1 MDQTTGDDALLI
13 NLDSG
18 EESEILGLN
27 LTTPSP
33 PRGSSGE
40 SSPMETDM
48 LTPETPMETDVST
61 SDTNTILSFQPLT
74 RNEWLAEWRQ
84 ENSRTRTRTEWIA
97 SGLEGTCQRCR
108 KNGSWYWTNHS
119 EKDCRKGTNRVPAST
134 RNEPSSK
141 PNHAR
146 KKKVGERVRSNKGKP
161 CTPDSIIN
169 LANMTNHDSA
179 SDRNNAHVGTE
190 HTEISS
196 ARTNKTDDE
205 SNNEGIPD
213 DLLREVQALPT
224 ATRTS
229 SSPAKLRTHQR
240 LQRRMAR
247 IEAQEASEARP
258 TSSGGSRMSARCKF
272 CWQEGHKQDACPN
285 KRQIEERSIE
295 SKTEYMYRFS
305 LARNEGALPYAF
317 QRQEGKLSV
326 SKLLERRDI
335 GASSR
340 MITPTLGP
348 YGVDLLMDSG
358 LSFCSMRLETL
369 TRLLLS
375 TTSGTMAADTIRSY
389 EPGQLADTGPLSV
402 PASQNLH
409 TAYVV
414 LQFGDIGWSSVPFII
429 DDRDSGIDGLND
441 AIFLDW
447 QVVTE
452 ACSVQDGNPCGCGG
466 KKEDGRHLVKM
477 EWSKDGGKWDHSY
490 MATRSEDDETQSTNA
505 AATGGTAPLFRTGA
519 LHLA

>member
-1 MDQTTGDDALLI
+1 
-13 NLDSG
+13 
-18 EESEILGLN
+18 
-27 LTTPSP
+27 
-33 PRGSSGE
+33 
-40 SSPMETDM
+40 
-48 LTPETPMETDVST
+48 
-61 SDTNTILSFQPLT
+61 
-74 RNEWLAEWRQ
+74 
-84 ENSRTRTRTEWIA
+84 
-97 SGLEGTCQRCR
+97 
-108 KNGSWYWTNHS
+108 
-119 EKDCRKGTNRVPAST
+119 
-134 RNEPSSK
+134 
-141 PNHAR
+141 
-146 KKKVGERVRSNKGKP
+146 
-161 CTPDSIIN
+161 
-169 LANMTNHDSA
+169 
-179 SDRNNAHVGTE
+179 
-190 HTEISS
+190 
-196 ARTNKTDDE
+196 
-205 SNNEGIPD
+205 
-213 DLLREVQALPT
+213 
-224 ATRTS
+224 
-229 SSPAKLRTHQR
+229 
-240 LQRRMAR
+240 
-247 IEAQEASEARP
+247 
-258 TSSGGSRMSARCKF
+258 MSARCKF

-295 SKTEYMYRFS
+295 SKTDYMYRFG

-326 SKLLERRDI
+326 SRLLQRRDI

-358 LSFCSMRLETL
+358 LSFCSMRQETL

-389 EPGQLADTGPLSV
+389 EPGQLAATGPLSI

-429 DDRDSGIDGLND
+429 DDRDSAIDGLND
-441 AIFLDW
+441 AVFLDW

-452 ACSVQDGNPCGCGG
+452 ACSVQNGNPCECGS
-466 KKEDGRHLVKM
+466 KTEDGRHLMKR